1 MSQANVVDLT
11 ENKVSFVIDE
21 ILRLPDKIS
30 VSEFKKRFNSTIP
43 QVHMNS
49 FFHSIN
55 AYHPIY
61 LSDVYV
67 DMFGYSGSLK
77 DQKIALKRLLK
88 SKFSDKQ
95 GIDWFEFDNK
105 EYESYYKIH
114 QKSGKVS
121 ALPEPTSN
129 HGEGKIKHIIFT
141 PDRFKILLMSSNTTK
156 SNQIKEY
163 YIQVEKLSVEYDK
176 YSQRFDLIKAEE
188 AKKELAELLKRT
200 ETNFEAERAKAEA
213 ERAKA
218 EAARKKAEANAE
230 SLKAHNA
237 KMEIIMNKLDIKND
251 GLMSELSNINTE
263 LTNVR
268 TQNTELITRV
278 SDVQLE
284 LGHVR
289 DELDLANEN
298 LENILFDRAYV
309 ENIDYAKRES
319 FVVLR
324 TIIPT
329 YIHHVGYSFPPAFY
343 ILRRQIG
350 TMDAAIN
357 RIKKITNTHIVIL
370 IRYDYCPNAR
380 SMWSAFRNH
389 YGDRGISFKNGSA
402 MWFRLVETETESN
415 FLYELSLY
423 TNKTKEI

>member
-218 EAARKKAEANAE
+218 EAERAKAEAARKKAEANAE

-309 ENIDYAKRES
+309 ENID
-319 FVVLR
+319 
-324 TIIPT
+324 
-329 YIHHVGYSFPPAFY
+329 
-343 ILRRQIG
+343 
-350 TMDAAIN
+350 
-357 RIKKITNTHIVIL
+357 
-370 IRYDYCPNAR
+370 
-380 SMWSAFRNH
+380 
-389 YGDRGISFKNGSA
+389 
-402 MWFRLVETETESN
+402 
-415 FLYELSLY
+415 
-423 TNKTKEI
+423 